1 MNGEDRSPASDP
13 DGTPGPATSPEDR
26 EAPLAH
32 LVADVDARRNRMGK
46 GYFEA
51 VEPDPGASEARAVWN
66 AVGDDEGSDTVGE
79 VLGAEERTY
88 VVSKRD
94 FCERCRHFSEPPE
107 VHCTH
112 EGTEVSEF
120 VDRERVR
127 LSSCPVVEA
136 RGIGYDGVD
145 D

>member
-1 MNGEDRSPASDP
+1 MNGDDRSSAPDP

-26 EAPLAH
+26 EAPLAD
-32 LVADVDARRNRMGK
+32 LVEDVDVRSNRMGK
-46 GYFEA
+46 GFFEA
-51 VEPDPGASEARAVWN
+51 VEPDPGGPEARAVWN
-66 AVGDDEGSDTVGE
+66 VVGDEDTGTVGE
-79 VLGAEERTY
+79 EIEAEERTY

-94 FCERCRHFSEPPE
+94 FCEQCRHFSEPPE

-112 EGTEVSEF
+112 EGTEVLEF

-127 LSSCPVVEA
+127 LTSCPVIEA
-136 RGIGYDGVD
+136 RGTGYDGVD